1 MLLSSFSARFQ
12 QLLGSPSFALHR
24 IRPSFLGEF
33 AGVPID
39 TSHVSY
45 NALLRATRK
54 YLALTLALPSRCVY
68 QVVELCRQLGKAKY
82 LVLGYFKVEFFL
94 YKLNRIFLA

>member
-1 MLLSSFSARFQ
+1 MVLSLCSARFP

-24 IRPSFLGEF
+24 IRSSFLGEL

-68 QVVELCRQLGKAKY
+68 QVVELCRQLGKAKVFG
-82 LVLGYFKVEFFL
+82 L
-94 YKLNRIFLA
+94 RIF